1 MTFRIQYH
9 KTKQVAQ
16 IYFISMQTLTAL
28 QQARLELGAFPCLP
42 DAMTVC
48 GLIAADMAGK
58 RIAEQVD
65 KTYDAKNAA
74 PKQRPGGGEKAEKT
88 EKTVRARS
96 L

>member
-1 MTFRIQYH
+1 
-9 KTKQVAQ
+9 
-16 IYFISMQTLTAL
+16 MQTLTAL
-28 QQARLELGAFPCLP
+28 QQARLEVGAFPCLP

-48 GLIAADMAGK
+48 GLIAADLASK
-58 RIAEQVD
+58 RIAKVD

-74 PKQRPGGGEKAEKT
+74 PEQRPGGEAEKT